1 MVVFYNG
8 VNMDS
13 LIGKEVR
20 IRPESGTY
28 QTGIVREVSEYGVI
42 VEITKGVIKDGY
54 LVGSMHFM
62 AYSSGLTFSWGK

>member
-1 MVVFYNG
+1 
-8 VNMDS
+8 MDS

-28 QTGIVREVSEYGVI
+28 QAGIVREVSEYGI
-42 VEITKGVIKDGY
+42 TVEITKGVIKDGY
-54 LVGSMHFM
+54 LVGNMHFM